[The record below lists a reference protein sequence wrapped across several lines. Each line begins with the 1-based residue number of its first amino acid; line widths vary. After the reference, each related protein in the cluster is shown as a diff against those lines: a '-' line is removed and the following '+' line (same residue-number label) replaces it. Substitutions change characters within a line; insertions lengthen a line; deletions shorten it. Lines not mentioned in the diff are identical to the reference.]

1 MISKILNWKT
11 ASITQGASLLAI
23 FSMLSAGLGLVR
35 DRLLASQ
42 FGAGAELDAYFAAF
56 RVPDFLYNL
65 LVLGGVSAVFLPLFA
80 EYMEKNKEQAWKF
93 VNNLLHTVAILV
105 GVLAL
110 LVAFFAP
117 FLVNL
122 IAPGFS
128 LEQKHV
134 MVTLVQLM
142 LVSPV
147 LFAVSSVFSGILQYS
162 SRFFWYAL
170 APVVYNLGIIG
181 GIIFLTPLFGIF
193 GVGLGVVIGA
203 LLHVLI
209 QLPSAIISG
218 FSWKPVLNFG
228 DQGIRKAFL
237 LALPRTIGGV
247 AYHFNLVVMTALA
260 SLFATGSVTAL
271 GFADRFQQFPIGIV
285 AIPFAL
291 AAFPVLSRLSARRD
305 KAQFVST
312 LFSTFFRVALHALPL
327 ALILFFF
334 RDLLVDLVLKVG
346 KFGQADARLTAS
358 LLGMFALGILFQVFI
373 PLLIR
378 AFYSLHDT
386 KTPTLIS
393 IATVAFNILF
403 ASFFVLRGASILVLH
418 LSIVLSG
425 VLQCALLVFFLRFR
439 IAAFFKNA

>member
-1 MISKILNWKT
+1 M
-11 ASITQGASLLAI
+11 
-23 FSMLSAGLGLVR
+23 
-35 DRLLASQ
+35 
-42 FGAGAELDAYFAAF
+42 
-56 RVPDFLYNL
+56 
-65 LVLGGVSAVFLPLFA
+65 FLPLFA
-80 EYMEKNKEQAWKF
+80 QYMEQDKAQAWKF
-93 VNNLLHTVAILV
+93 VNNLLHTVALLV

-110 LVAFFAP
+110 FVVLFAP
-117 FLVNL
+117 FLVSL

-134 MVTLVQLM
+134 MVTLVRIM
-142 LVSPV
+142 LVSPI
-147 LFAVSSVFSGILQYS
+147 LFAVSSVFSGVLQYS

-181 GIIFLTPLFGIF
+181 GIVFLTPLFGIF
-193 GVGLGVVIGA
+193 GVALGVVIGA

-209 QLPSAIISG
+209 QLPSAILSG
-218 FSWKPVLNFG
+218 FSWKPVLDFG
-228 DQGIRKAFL
+228 DRGIRKAFL
-237 LALPRTIGGV
+237 LALPRTVGGV

-260 SLFATGSVTAL
+260 SLFGIGSVTAL

-291 AAFPVLSRLSARRD
+291 AAFPVLSRLAAQRD
-305 KAQFVST
+305 RAQFVST
-312 LFSTFFRVALHALPL
+312 LFSTFFRVALRALPL
-327 ALILFFF
+327 ALILFTF

-358 LLGMFALGILFQVFI
+358 LLGVFALGILFQVFI
-373 PLLIR
+373 PLFIR

-386 KTPTLIS
+386 KTPTLVS

-403 ASFFVLRGASILVLH
+403 AGFFVLRGASILMLP

-425 VLQCALLVFFLRFR
+425 VLQCALLAFFLRFR